1 MTKIHVLEN
10 LQVWG
15 LVEVVQCGCQPEGS
29 KHQQKKQQRSL
40 PDDHDKNADGRA
52 NDESSDD
59 GAIPIQ
65 TGSPR
70 QEQQEQ

>member
-1 MTKIHVLEN
+1 MHVLEN

-40 PDDHDKNADGRA
+40 PDFGYDHDENADGRA
-52 NDESSDD
+52 DDESSDD

-65 TGSPR
+65 TGSPL
-70 QEQQEQ
+70 QEQQGQ